1 VTITFTLEISGTSR
15 SREVML
21 KGGVFAEGKS
31 YWGQEENP
39 MNTTR
44 ENTTEIPRTTN
55 LTAPRN
61 TSQNSPLPT

>member
-1 VTITFTLEISGTSR
+1 
-15 SREVML
+15 ML